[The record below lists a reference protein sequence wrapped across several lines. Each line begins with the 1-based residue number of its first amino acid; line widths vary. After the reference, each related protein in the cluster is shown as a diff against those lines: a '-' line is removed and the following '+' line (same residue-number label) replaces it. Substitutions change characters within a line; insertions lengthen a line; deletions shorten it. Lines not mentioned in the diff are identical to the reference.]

1 MVKKGISMHIP
12 LEHLLFLSVAIFAI
26 GLFGLLLNRN
36 LVFILLSV
44 EIMLNS
50 AAFAFVAVSSHF
62 NEPQGQIMFLIIV
75 AMAGAEVAVA
85 LALVLQFERRFK
97 TLDVDAA
104 HKLKG

>member
-1 MVKKGISMHIP
+1 MNIP
-12 LEHLLFLSVAIFAI
+12 LEHLLFLSMVLFAL
-26 GLFGLLLNRN
+26 GLFGLLLRRN
-36 LVFILLSV
+36 LVFILLCV

-62 NEPQGQIMFLIIV
+62 EQPQGQIMFLIIV

-97 TLDVDAA
+97 TLDIDVA